1 MTSHTTS
8 GSTETYTISELEL
21 NTTENISKNVYVV
34 FQLGKDK
41 AQTAA
46 QSASDNTWGTETW
59 SLTSD
64 DLDLEAVVY
73 EKHTLRPDAVVGYGT
88 HHITHGHKQGKLV
101 INLQSKKGNNE
112 VGSVAFY
119 MRSNRDTSGRG
130 SGTGATTGAATGAGM
145 GAGTGAGMGAG
156 TGATTG
162 TRSTGTHQGPVS
174 KAKEAITGNNTGSR
188 ETSGVSRGT
197 GGTEGVTA
205 GVGGM
210 SLGSEGRGVETSSS
224 QKSGLQSITGSAEQ
238 PVCDQKYYTKI
249 EDRPEVREVVTTIRE
264 HHPIEKEFVTETR
277 PTGRDQERSNDRSQ
291 EVVGS
296 NTRVVDVKERDP
308 CAGVPS
314 SGTGNFQGG
323 QTGSGYSSSGT
334 TGGTAQRGV
343 GNTAGQAINDSV
355 SGPASSVDQGGS
367 RGTGTHTTTGHT
379 GPTGSSRR

>member
-1 MTSHTTS
+1 MTSQTTS

-21 NTTENISKNVYVV
+21 NTTESISKNVYIV

-101 INLQSKKGNNE
+101 IQLQSKKGNNE

-119 MRSNRDTSGRG
+119 MRSNRDTSSRG
-130 SGTGATTGAATGAGM
+130 SGATTGAATGAGAA
-145 GAGTGAGMGAG
+145 GIGVSSGTGTG
-156 TGATTG
+156 TG
-162 TRSTGTHQGPVS
+162 QGPVS
-174 KAKEAITGNNTGSR
+174 RAKEAVTGNSGSSR
-188 ETSGVSRGT
+188 DTSGVSRGT
-197 GGTEGVTA
+197 GSTEGVTA

-210 SLGSEGRGVETSSS
+210 SLGSEGGRNFETSSS
-224 QKSGLQSITGSAEQ
+224 QKAGLQSITGAAEQ

-277 PTGRDQERSNDRSQ
+277 PTGREQERSNERSQ

-308 CAGVPS
+308 CAGVPT
-314 SGTGNFQGG
+314 SGTGNFEGG
-323 QTGSGYSSSGT
+323 QTGTGYTGT
-334 TGGTAQRGV
+334 NTGAQRGV

-355 SGPASSVDQGGS
+355 SGPVSSVDQGGS